1 MTNRIGIVVVLALLF
16 GVGQVRAQELNCTV
30 NLNLV
35 NLSEEGR
42 RTWETFKQDVES
54 YMNSHN
60 WTSNFEGERIAC
72 QISFNITSGSSA
84 QIFIQ
89 STRPLY
95 KSGEL
100 TTMARFYDDK
110 VEFSYTRGMTLQHGT
125 QYRSL
130 ETLLDYYAYVILG
143 LDFDS
148 YDPLSGQQMFQMAY
162 QNALVGNASN
172 GAGWGRLVTASGAYS
187 RYGFS
192 EDASGANARSLRELT
207 FRYHYD
213 VLDQLAINEEKAR
226 TAYAGFIDTL
236 IQIKR
241 NSSTIDRSVYF
252 KNFLEAK
259 YAEFAEFGRWFKGN
273 LDLYFQK
280 LRYLDPLHQTF
291 YEEARKKFAD

>member
-1 MTNRIGIVVVLALLF
+1 MTNRIGIVVVLTLLF
-16 GVGQVRAQELNCTV
+16 GGFLRAQELNCTV
-30 NLNLV
+30 TV
-35 NLSEEGR
+35 NVVTLSEEER

-60 WTSNFEGERIAC
+60 WTTNFQGERINC
-72 QISFNITSGSSA
+72 SIGFNITSSGA
-84 QIFIQ
+84 QVVIQ

-95 KSGEL
+95 QSSEL

-110 VEFSYTRGMTLQHGT
+110 VEFGYTRGMTLQHGT

-130 ETLLDYYAYVILG
+130 ETLLDFYAYIILG

-148 YDPLSGQQMFQMAY
+148 YEAYAGQQMFQMAY
-162 QNALVGNASN
+162 QNALVGNAEN

-192 EDASGANARSLRELT
+192 EDASGAAARTLRDLA

-213 VLDQLAINEEKAR
+213 VLDQLATDEQKAR
-226 TAYAGFIDTL
+226 TAFAGLIDTL
-236 IQIKR
+236 ITIKR
-241 NSSTIDRSVYF
+241 NSSMIDRSVYF

-259 YAEFAEFGRWFKGN
+259 YPEFAEFGGRWFKSN

-280 LRYLDPLHQTF
+280 LRYLDPLHHTF
-291 YEEARKKFAD
+291 YDEARKKFAD

>member
-1 MTNRIGIVVVLALLF
+1 VTNRISIVVVLALLA
-16 GVGQVRAQELNCTV
+16 VGLVRAQELNCTV
-30 NLNLV
+30 NV
-35 NLSEEGR
+35 NVVTLSEEER

-60 WTSNFEGERIAC
+60 WTSNFEGDRIPC
-72 QISFNITSGSSA
+72 TISFNMTGGSSA

-110 VEFSYTRGMTLQHGT
+110 VEFNYTRGMTLQHGT
-125 QYRSL
+125 QYRAL

-148 YDPLSGQQMFQMAY
+148 YEPLAGQAMFQMAY

-192 EDASGANARSLRELT
+192 EDASGANARTLRDLA
-207 FRYHYD
+207 FHYHYD
-213 VLDQLAINEEKAR
+213 VLDQLSTDEQKAR
-226 TAYAGFIDTL
+226 AAFAGFIDTL
-236 IQIKR
+236 ITIKR
-241 NSSTIDRSVYF
+241 NSSMIDRSVYF

-259 YAEFAEFGRWFKGN
+259 YAEFAEFGRWFKDN

-291 YEEARKKFAD
+291 YEEARKKFED